1 MKVAGKLVL
10 IVAATTT
17 VPVVAAYLKP
27 ALTTLLAATA
37 STASGTPAFAQT
49 TGTTAAPSTVHIGTE
64 IYTAT
69 DHGSGEAANYDY
81 VIGDGS
87 DVRLLGIYGNAA
99 LDNAKPD
106 ANDREFLFSI
116 SSANN
121 SGSAQLAGPA
131 YAPSHHSADSAIFA
145 GILKQAGGNNATL
158 PINVTFPG
166 GGLVLSRGALRIAA
180 VTGVYDSNNG
190 FQPISTNATGAL
202 SSELH
207 LTLVY
212 TK

>member
-1 MKVAGKLVL
+1 MKPTFKIVVAAAVTAASVASAYIPPVL
-10 IVAATTT
+10 KTLFVAAATT
-17 VPVVAAYLKP
+17 
-27 ALTTLLAATA
+27 A
-37 STASGTPAFAQT
+37 SVTPAVAQT
-49 TGTTAAPSTVHIGTE
+49 TTSSPTPSTVHIGTE

-81 VIGDGS
+81 AIGDGS

-116 SSANN
+116 SSATNP
-121 SGSAQLAGPA
+121 GSAQLVGAA
-131 YAPSHHSADSAIFA
+131 YAPSHHSADPAIFA
-145 GILKQAGGNNATL
+145 GILKQAGSNNATL

-166 GGLVLSRGALRIAA
+166 GGIPLSRGAVRIAA
-180 VTGVYDSNNG
+180 VTGVYDSSNG
-190 FQPISTNATGAL
+190 FQPIATDSINVL

-207 LTLVY
+207 LTFVY